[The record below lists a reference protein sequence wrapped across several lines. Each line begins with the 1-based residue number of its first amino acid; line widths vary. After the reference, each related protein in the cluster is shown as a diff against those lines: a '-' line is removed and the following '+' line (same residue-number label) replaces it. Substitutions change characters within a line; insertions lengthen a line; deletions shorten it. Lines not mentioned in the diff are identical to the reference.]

1 MDDNITIEN
10 MHTAY
15 QRIDEGIR
23 DLDNKSFQMI
33 SILGVMITVQVTVL
47 PTNVS
52 TIGAIFLIFSLIS
65 YFISTLLFIK
75 SCIIKKYK
83 IYPTN
88 ESVCYHYEYDVSLDD
103 YVSEAVGD
111 YDEAIEYNR
120 RIINEKGND
129 SRYAFYFLILG
140 LLLTI
145 FTVGSIVILW
155 KFTMMVK

>member
-1 MDDNITIEN
+1 MDDIITMQN
-10 MHTAY
+10 MKTAY
-15 QRIDEGIR
+15 QIIDDGIR
-23 DLDNKSFQMI
+23 DIDNKSFQMI
-33 SILGVMITVQVTVL
+33 SILGVMMTVQVTVL
-47 PTNVS
+47 PKNVS

-65 YFISTLLFIK
+65 YLLSAVLFTK

-120 RIINEKGND
+120 KIIDEKGTD
-129 SRYAFYFLILG
+129 SRYAFYFFILG
-140 LLLTI
+140 LFLTI
-145 FTVGSIVILW
+145 LTVGSIVVL
-155 KFTMMVK
+155 